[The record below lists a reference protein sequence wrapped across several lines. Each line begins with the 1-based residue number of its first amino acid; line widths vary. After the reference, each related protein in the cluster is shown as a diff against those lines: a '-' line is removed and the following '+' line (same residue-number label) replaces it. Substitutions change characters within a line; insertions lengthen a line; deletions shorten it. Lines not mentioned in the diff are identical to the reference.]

1 MGAMPPRFAR
11 FLMRRLLPRDAREF
25 VVGDL
30 DEEFRRFDFPRD
42 DFHARRWYWSQ
53 AIRSIAHSMG
63 RAPTG
68 PTLQHPVRSRPRGG
82 ALMTALLQD
91 VRFTLRNLKRTPG
104 FTFTVLMTLGL
115 GIGATTAIFS
125 AVNEV
130 MLRPLPFAEPDRLV
144 MLWVANQERGW
155 DRVHAAPA
163 NVLDWRE
170 RVAAFEDV
178 AFVNDFTS
186 GVALASDDEPTQVI
200 LSNVSGNAFSM
211 LGVPPLLGRT
221 FTEDETW
228 SEDLLVLSHDAWQRY
243 FSGDPEIVGRTIRL
257 DGNGYQVIGVMGAEF
272 RYGIN
277 DAEMWTTFSWMAP
290 RRESVWFR
298 QAHVVRAIARL
309 RPGVT
314 YAQARSELSAVA
326 AQLEQEHP
334 QLNRAMEAGL
344 TPLRHFI
351 VGDRRLSLFLLLG
364 AVMMLQVIVCA
375 NVANLFLARSVGR
388 RHEIAVRAALGASRG
403 RIVRQVLT
411 ESVVVALAGTAVGLA
426 IGVVGLRWISSL
438 SPPELG
444 VLAFRLD
451 WRLIVFTGS
460 VCGVSALLF
469 GTFPALRSSRV
480 QAVERLREGSRTGT
494 AGRRRSLAAN
504 SLVSV
509 EIGLAVML
517 VVGAGLMI
525 RSLAQLRGIDP
536 GVDTV
541 NVLTFQIQPPS
552 GSYSTDRARADF
564 VIRLLDRLRGIPGVR
579 EVGAV
584 RKLPYTGFGWT
595 SDFSIEGWGP
605 DEFGIDVRHREASPG
620 YFRAMGIPV
629 LAGRLFDLDI
639 APDEAVPVVVNQA
652 FVQRYFP
659 DESPVGRRIAFD
671 RNPSEN
677 SYWYPIVGV
686 VGNERMSIASD
697 PLPEI
702 IAHLRGDMPATVRF
716 ALKTAVPPL
725 SIVQAVR
732 TTLAELDAEIP
743 LVRIRTMDEVAA
755 DARASDRFLMT
766 LLGIFGAAAL
776 VIAAVGVYGVTAQA
790 ARSRTR
796 EIGIRMALG
805 ASERSVVRYLV
816 FRSVSSLAAGL
827 VLGVVGVVTGGR
839 AIGSLLYGVEPTDP
853 VTVIGVV
860 GLMALTALASSYW
873 PAWRAT
879 KLDPVRVLRSE

>member
-42 DFHARRWYWSQ
+42 NFYARRWYWSQ

-63 RAPTG
+63 RSATG
-68 PTLQHPVRSRPRGG
+68 RTLQHPVRSRPRGG
-82 ALMTALLQD
+82 TLMTALLQD
-91 VRFTLRNLKRTPG
+91 VHFTLSNLKRTPG

-125 AVNEV
+125 AVNEI

-144 MLWVANQERGW
+144 MLWEANQERGW

-163 NVLDWRE
+163 NVYDWRK

-178 AFVNDFTS
+178 AFVNESTS
-186 GVALASDDEPTQVI
+186 GVALAADDEPTQVI
-200 LSNVSGNAFSM
+200 LSSVSGNAFSM
-211 LGVPPLLGRT
+211 LGAPPLLGRT

-228 SEDLLVLSHDAWQRY
+228 SEGLLVLSHDAWQRY
-243 FSGDPEIVGRTIRL
+243 FSGDPDIVGRTIRL

-334 QLNRAMEAGL
+334 QTNRAMEAGL
-344 TPLRHFI
+344 TPLHHFI
-351 VGDRRLSLFLLLG
+351 VGDRRLSLLLLLG

-388 RHEIAVRAALGASRG
+388 GHEIAVSAALGAGRG

-411 ESVVVALAGTAVGLA
+411 ESAVVALAGTVVGLA

-494 AGRRRSLAAN
+494 PGRGRSLAAN
-504 SLVSV
+504 GLVSL

-536 GVDTV
+536 GVDTA
-541 NVLTFQIQPPS
+541 NVLTFQIRPPS
-552 GSYSTDRARADF
+552 GSYPTERARAEF
-564 VIRLLDRLRGIPGVR
+564 VVRLLDRLRGIPGVS
-579 EVGAV
+579 EAGAV
-584 RKLPYTGFGWT
+584 RRLPYTGFGWT
-595 SDFSIEGWGP
+595 SDFSIEGWEP
-605 DEFGIDVRHREASPG
+605 DEFGMGVRHREASPG

-629 LAGRLFDLDI
+629 LAGRLFDLDLG
-639 APDEAVPVVVNQA
+639 PDEAVPVVVNQA
-652 FVQRYFP
+652 FAQRYFP
-659 DESPVGRRIAFD
+659 DESPVGRRISFD
-671 RNPSEN
+671 RNPNEN

-686 VGNERMSIASD
+686 VGNERMSIASG
-697 PLPEI
+697 PLPEVLT
-702 IAHLRGDMPATVRF
+702 HLRGDMPATVRF

-725 SIVQAVR
+725 SIVQAAR

-743 LVRIRTMDEVAA
+743 LVGIRTMDEVAA

-776 VIAAVGVYGVTAQA
+776 VIAAVGVYGVAAQA

-805 ASERSVVRYLV
+805 ASERSVVQSLV
-816 FRSVSSLAAGL
+816 FRNAAFLAGGL
-827 VLGVVGVVTGGR
+827 ALGVVGVVAGGR

-860 GLMALTALASSYW
+860 ALMALTALASSYW
-873 PAWRAT
+873 PARRAT
-879 KLDPVRVLRSE
+879 QLDPVRVLRSE